1 MMVNLLQSSQKPIF
15 GPVLAKYHK
24 TRNLYNMQLSD
35 LELTPKRQ
43 AIKTL
48 KENFGTSFNTS
59 KLSLNI
65 CQKMLGKVS
74 GLIKEAKSKPSYH
87 LSHNDPSY
95 LKLVVM
101 EQALWDRYAQ
111 LGGRRKTEVIITEA
125 ENVAQ
130 AQTMLAAKDLV
141 DSIQKM
147 IQASSDLLV
156 KSLPVVTDAVRSQ
169 IGANESREFNDEA
182 TDILRGLVDA
192 LMDAKSKMQTANDK
206 LAGEDVPD
214 AFTEEPDADD
224 EQPVE
229 EPAEES
235 SDDEVPTEAEGEL
248 DAASNVEDSSEEPAE
263 IDMAP
268 SEDELAA
275 GREKQ

>member
-1 MMVNLLQSSQKPIF
+1 MK
-15 GPVLAKYHK
+15 
-24 TRNLYNMQLSD
+24 LSD
-35 LELTPKRQ
+35 LDLSPKRQ
-43 AIKTL
+43 AVKTL
-48 KENFGTSFNTS
+48 KENFGASFNTS
-59 KLSLNI
+59 KLSLNT

-87 LSHNDPSY
+87 LSHNDPSF

-111 LGGRRKTEVIITEA
+111 LGGRRKTQVIVTEA

-141 DSIQKM
+141 DSLQKM

-156 KSLPVVTDAVRSQ
+156 KSLPVVTDAIRSQ
-169 IGANESREFNDEA
+169 IGANEGREFNDEA
-182 TDILRGLVDA
+182 TEILRGLVDS
-192 LMDAKSKMQTANDK
+192 LMDAKSKMQAANDK
-206 LAGEDVPD
+206 LAGEEVPD
-214 AFTEEPDADD
+214 AFTEEPPT
-224 EQPVE
+224 EEPVE
-229 EPAEES
+229 AEQEES
-235 SDDEVPTEAEGEL
+235 DDVPEDAPEEL
-248 DAASNVEDSSEEPAE
+248 DAASNVESSEQETEEESTE

-268 SEDELAA
+268 SEEELAA

>member
-1 MMVNLLQSSQKPIF
+1 MK
-15 GPVLAKYHK
+15 
-24 TRNLYNMQLSD
+24 LSD

-48 KENFGTSFNTS
+48 KENFDTSFNTS
-59 KLSLNI
+59 KLSLNT

-156 KSLPVVTDAVRSQ
+156 KSLPVVTDAIRSQ
-169 IGANESREFNDEA
+169 IGANEGREFNDEA

-224 EQPVE
+224 EQPIE

-235 SDDEVPTEAEGEL
+235 SDDEVPSEAEGEL
-248 DAASNVEDSSEEPAE
+248 DAASNVEDSGEEPAE